1 MTKLT
6 VRRSYEKTR
15 NLPPW
20 LMNREYG
27 RKMVRPFKIK
37 LTSPA
42 QKTVTIKKNGQP
54 VQTINVR
61 RKSKYFVVEIDLSF
75 KT

>member
-27 RKMVRPFKIK
+27 RKRVRPFKIK

-75 KT
+75 KI